1 MKRNEVGYNAWFKN
15 HSVKSID
22 QSQSAEAGEKD
33 KPTEEAGEKDKPT
46 EEAGENDKPTEEP
59 REKFEYNEWFD
70 KHSKDRMVIEY
81 KQEKIE
87 MENIERN
94 EVDYEAWFKNH
105 SKLTNKTNQ

>member
-1 MKRNEVGYNAWFKN
+1 MSILSNVFDSYTLISSLDRAD
-15 HSVKSID
+15 KSMRGI
-22 QSQSAEAGEKD
+22 
-33 KPTEEAGEKDKPT
+33 PL
-46 EEAGENDKPTEEP
+46 
-59 REKFEYNEWFD
+59 EYNEWFD

-105 SKLTNKTNQ
+105 SKLTNKSNQ